1 MLLRIF
7 GCLLVSF
14 PFIAHAQVPSA
25 IGERLEQGES
35 LSIVTYGTSLTAG
48 GGWVR
53 QVEQSLERKFPG
65 QVKIINA
72 AKGGMNSDWGV
83 KNLDERVLANKPDVV
98 FIEFAVNDAVE
109 RFHIPVLHARRNL
122 VSMIERIRRLNP
134 KTEIILQVTNPVID
148 RPKGHDGY
156 RPELEEMF
164 AMVREVAKE
173 QKTVLIDHEDAWKR
187 ELHAGLE
194 HYHELVPDGLHPNDG
209 AYARIITPVI
219 LSAIGQ

>member
-1 MLLRIF
+1 
-7 GCLLVSF
+7 
-14 PFIAHAQVPSA
+14 
-25 IGERLEQGES
+25 
-35 LSIVTYGTSLTAG
+35 
-48 GGWVR
+48 
-53 QVEQSLERKFPG
+53 
-65 QVKIINA
+65 
-72 AKGGMNSDWGV
+72 MNSDWGV

-109 RFHIPVLHARRNL
+109 RFHISVPHARRNL

-164 AMVREVAKE
+164 AMVRNVAKE

-187 ELHAGLE
+187 ELQAGPE

-209 AYARIITPVI
+209 AYERIVTPVI

>member
-1 MLLRIF
+1 M
-7 GCLLVSF
+7 SF
-14 PFIAHAQVPSA
+14 PFIARSQVPSA
-25 IGERLEQGES
+25 IGSSLEKGGK

-48 GGWVR
+48 GGWVT
-53 QVEQSLERKFPG
+53 QVKQALERKFPG
-65 QVKIINA
+65 QVKIINT

-109 RFHIPVLHARRNL
+109 RFHISVSHARKNL
-122 VSMIERIRRLNP
+122 VSMIERIRRSNP
-134 KTEIILQVTNPVID
+134 KTEIILQVTNPVVD
-148 RPKGHDGY
+148 RPQGHDGY

-164 AMVREVAKE
+164 AMVREVARI
-173 QKTVLIDHEDAWKR
+173 QNTVLIDHEDAWKR
-187 ELHAGLE
+187 ELQAGPD

-209 AYARIITPVI
+209 AYARIVTPVI